1 MKCLEY
7 VKVLKLTAAVS
18 QQSTPFLFLL
28 TQTYKNA
35 DDYQV
40 TYMQHS
46 LLKQQMNWKHTI
58 GESERFP
65 AGLDNK
71 KEDEAF
77 WFPLDKSC
85 SAQRMRRSCY

>member
-7 VKVLKLTAAVS
+7 VKVLKITAALS

-28 TQTYKNA
+28 IQTYKNA

-40 TYMQHS
+40 TYTQHS
-46 LLKQQMNWKHTI
+46 LKLQMNWIHTS

-71 KEDEAF
+71 KEHETF
-77 WFPLDKSC
+77 CFPLDQSC